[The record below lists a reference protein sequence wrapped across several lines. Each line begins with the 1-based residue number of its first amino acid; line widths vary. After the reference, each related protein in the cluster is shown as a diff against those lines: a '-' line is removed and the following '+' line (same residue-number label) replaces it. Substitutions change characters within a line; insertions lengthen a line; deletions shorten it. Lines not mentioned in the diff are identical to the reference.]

1 MQAAEDGDEYA
12 RELYRKFGYYLGI
25 GLVSI
30 VNVLGIVLILPILP
44 TILPLVR
51 IWWNTRSQE
60 SFERQ
65 SHPEQKTR
73 VTDFT
78 QGGDAGQPLSVN
90 PAPQSDPALNALTN
104 SLDVVQNLDDSEIA
118 KIIAFQYGER
128 TRQPTNSTTFDRD
141 SAVFHSIKKTIAN
154 LNGRQYH
161 CYEVDLVDQ
170 SGNHKVHV
178 DCFEEPDLEYERSM
192 ATLELVN
199 QNPQLKKI
207 YDAFSQFLGE
217 QSSNST
223 NAPDSAPS
231 ENNPSFRFE
240 QPDN

>member
-1 MQAAEDGDEYA
+1 MNPSQKPKKRRWGK
-12 RELYRKFGYYLGI
+12 RSLWTFI
-25 GLVSI
+25 I

-51 IWWNTRSQE
+51 IWWDTRSQE

-65 SHPEQKTR
+65 SQSDQKSS

-78 QGGDAGQPLSVN
+78 EGGGSETPLPNN
-90 PAPQSDPALNALTN
+90 PAPQTEPTFNALTN
-104 SLDVVQNLDDSEIA
+104 SLEVVKNLDDSEIA
-118 KIIAFQYGER
+118 KIIALQYGEKSKAA
-128 TRQPTNSTTFDRD
+128 TNSTTFDRD
-141 SAVFHSIKKTIAN
+141 SAVFHSIKKTMAN

-170 SGNHKVHV
+170 SGNHKIHV
-178 DCFEEPDLEYERSM
+178 DCFEEPDLDYERSM

-217 QSSNST
+217 QSSNPT
-223 NAPDSAPS
+223 NAAGTAPS
-231 ENNPSFRFE
+231 ENDPSFRFE
-240 QPDN
+240 RPDN